1 MLKSRL
7 AKESLSI
14 LFVFGFTL
22 FVFRGYLSGEVA
34 PPWDFYGDYYTQ
46 AYSWWDL
53 GSFFHPT
60 SYMPYLIS
68 GYPAHLGLQFSAFYL
83 PVGFIAEIFEYTII
97 NAARLQAIT
106 IALGIVGVYV
116 FSRRWGISNGSSIV
130 ASFGYLFSAGFFSNA
145 SHIDIVRAWAF
156 LPWLLL
162 LLSPVKNFR
171 WWKILIAVFV
181 WFQFFVGAYPGNIA
195 SFAYL
200 FLFFSSLLMFF
211 NRDKIRNL
219 LYWYSITVIPGLLM
233 SGLKW
238 IPFLISSSGPQ
249 IQNQVKVNLGIFSTI
264 FFPYGGTGQS
274 GDLVLPNDLTQRTFF
289 VIPLILFLTAFARGN
304 KFLTTASVLF
314 LAGSIILGIDFPFFG
329 NWQENL
335 PLLDL
340 SRFRTIDFKPGISL
354 SLSLLAAIGLD
365 QIITRKRM
373 FPKLID
379 LKYEFLQYLLIAFI
393 TISSIVIGRRVGFS
407 DQDISVTYSWLW
419 LSLFVIFLI
428 FGAVK
433 FDLQKVTKGL
443 VITSICFIGISWAD
457 SFKDPWQV
465 PRVPTENLYFS
476 GNVDEI
482 ISESQSI
489 DLVIRPERNGPAL
502 PIPYPGEMIIQFWN
516 SNDLNRNYSTGG
528 YVTIKG
534 NKNFEKYVEY
544 ALDADKSKVISFL
557 QKGSAVI
564 FLNNSLPYAD
574 DCFVSKVCEL
584 KKVTYEYVNYSPGNF
599 KIKIDDL
606 VEPTK
611 VVVNEIGWKGWSAK
625 ACDANL
631 NCSVI
636 KVENQDKELLLNA
649 VVPVGTRFL
658 TFEYVTP
665 GLKFAWIIFWVT
677 FLATLINIIYAF
689 NERLFGNKFMRFVS

>member
-14 LFVFGFTL
+14 LFVFAFTL

-34 PPWDFYGDYYTQ
+34 PPWDFFGDYFTQ
-46 AYSWWDL
+46 AFSWWDL

-60 SYMPYLIS
+60 SFMPYLIS
-68 GYPAHLGLQFSAFYL
+68 GYPAHLGLQFSSFYL
-83 PVGFIAEIFEYTII
+83 PVGFIAELFQYTIV

-106 IALGIVGVYV
+106 IAVGIVGVYV
-116 FSRRWGISNGSSIV
+116 FSRRWGISGGSSIV

-162 LLSPVKNFR
+162 LLSPIKNYK
-171 WWKILIAVFV
+171 WWNIPIAVLV

-200 FLFFSSLLMFF
+200 FLIFVSLIMFF
-211 NRDKIRNL
+211 NPNKIKNL

-264 FFPYGGTGQS
+264 FFPYGGSGQS

-304 KFLTTASVLF
+304 KFIATIGAIF
-314 LAGSIILGIDFPFFG
+314 LASSIILAVDLPFFSH
-329 NWQENL
+329 WQENL
-335 PLLDL
+335 PLMDL
-340 SRFRTIDFKPGISL
+340 SRFRTIDFKPGISIA
-354 SLSLLAAIGLD
+354 LSLLAAVGLD
-365 QIITRKRM
+365 NIITRKRL

-379 LKYEFLQYLLIAFI
+379 IKHEFLQYLFILFI
-393 TISSIVIGRRVGFS
+393 TVSAIVIGRRVGFS
-407 DQDISVTYSWLW
+407 YQDISVTYSWLL
-419 LSLFVIFLI
+419 LSLVVFFII
-428 FGAVK
+428 FGTIK
-433 FDLQKVTKGL
+433 FGLQTITKGL
-443 VITSICFIGISWAD
+443 VITTVCFIGISWAD

-476 GNVDEI
+476 GNVDGI
-482 ISESQSI
+482 IAERKSI
-489 DLVIRPERNGPAL
+489 DLVGRPDRNGPAL

-516 SNDLNRNYSTGG
+516 SNDLKRNYSTGG

-534 NKNFEKYVEY
+534 NKNFEKYVQY
-544 ALDADKSKVISFL
+544 ALDSDKSKVISFL
-557 QKGSAVI
+557 QKGSAAI
-564 FLNNSLPYAD
+564 FLKISLPFVD
-574 DCFVSKVCEL
+574 DCFINKDCEPREITYDFVS
-584 KKVTYEYVNYSPGNF
+584 YSPGNF
-599 KIKIDDL
+599 KIRMNGLD
-606 VEPTK
+606 EPTK
-611 VVVNEIGWKGWSAK
+611 VVINEIGWKGWSAR
-625 ACDANL
+625 ACDANSK
-631 NCSVI
+631 CSVL
-636 KVENQDKELLLNA
+636 KVGNQDKELLLNV
-649 VVPVGTRFL
+649 VVPAGTKFL

-665 GLKFAWIIFWVT
+665 GLKFAWITFWVSVLITVLNVIYAPKVRIFW
-677 FLATLINIIYAF
+677 
-689 NERLFGNKFMRFVS
+689 K

>member
-46 AYSWWDL
+46 AFSWWDL
-53 GSFFHPT
+53 GSFFQPT

-83 PVGFIAEIFEYTII
+83 PVGFIAEFFQYTIV
-97 NAARLQAIT
+97 NAARLQALT
-106 IALGIVGVYV
+106 IAIGIVGVYV

-162 LLSPVKNFR
+162 LLSPVKNLR
-171 WWKILIAVFV
+171 WWNIPIAVII

-200 FLFFSSLLMFF
+200 FLFFVLVIIYF
-211 NRDKIRNL
+211 NRNSIKKL
-219 LYWYSITVIPGLLM
+219 AFWYSITVIPGLLL
-233 SGLKW
+233 SGVKW

-274 GDLVLPNDLTQRTFF
+274 GDAVLPNDLTQRTFF
-289 VIPLILFLTAFARGN
+289 VIPLILLLTAFARGN
-304 KFLTTASVLF
+304 KFITTVGLLF
-314 LAGSIILGIDFPFFG
+314 LTGSIILGIDFPILTH
-329 NWQENL
+329 WQENL

-354 SLSLLAAIGLD
+354 SLGLLAGVGLD
-365 QIITRKRM
+365 NLTKRFKL
-373 FPKLID
+373 FPKFKEIKFEIAQYFVILSI
-379 LKYEFLQYLLIAFI
+379 FLSALF
-393 TISSIVIGRRVGFS
+393 IGRKVGFS
-407 DQDISVTYSWLW
+407 AQDIKVTYLW
-419 LSLFVIFLI
+419 VSLSFFVIFTL
-428 FGAVK
+428 FVLLRYK
-433 FDLQKVTKGL
+433 LQIAIQGL
-443 VITSICFIGISWAD
+443 VIVSVCFIGISWAN

-465 PRVPTENLYFS
+465 PRVPTENLYFGS
-476 GNVDEI
+476 EVSQLIANQLDKKL
-482 ISESQSI
+482 IS
-489 DLVIRPERNGPAL
+489 RPERVGPAL

-516 SNDLNRNYSTGG
+516 FNDLKRSYSTGG

-534 NKNFEKYVEY
+534 NKNFDKYVEY
-544 ALDADKSKVISFL
+544 AVDKKNSNVISFL
-557 QKGSAVI
+557 QEKSQVK
-564 FLNNSLPYAD
+564 FLNSEESSVDL
-574 DCFVSKVCEL
+574 CFVNRTCEFNDS
-584 KKVTYEYVNYSPGNF
+584 TYEFTEYNSGLF
-599 KIKIDDL
+599 KINLIENVKSMRI
-606 VEPTK
+606 VI
-611 VVVNEIGWKGWSAK
+611 NEIGWNGWK
-625 ACDANL
+625 ARGCV
-631 NCSVI
+631 SV
-636 KVENQDKELLLNA
+636 NQCVDLDVGKQDDNLLLNA
-649 VVPVGTRFL
+649 QIPAGIKTLEFN
-658 TFEYVTP
+658 YVTP
-665 GLKFAWIIFWVT
+665 GLKNSWILFY
-677 FLATLINIIYAF
+677 LTLFYVAGMMLLVQLNPRF
-689 NERLFGNKFMRFVS
+689 RKLF

>member
-7 AKESLSI
+7 AKEYLSI
-14 LFVFGFTL
+14 LFIFGFTL
-22 FVFRGYLSGEVA
+22 FVFRGYLTGEVA
-34 PPWDFYGDYYTQ
+34 PPWDFYGDYFTQ

-53 GSFFHPT
+53 GSFFYPT

-83 PVGFIAEIFEYTII
+83 PVGFIAELFQYTVI

-106 IALGIVGVYV
+106 IAVGIVGVYV
-116 FSRRWGISNGSSIV
+116 FSRRWGISTGSSIV

-162 LLSPVKNFR
+162 LLSPVRNFR
-171 WWKILIAVFV
+171 WWKIPIAVLI

-195 SFAYL
+195 SFVYL
-200 FLFFSSLLMFF
+200 FLIFVSLLLFF
-211 NRDKIRNL
+211 NQNKIKSL

-264 FFPYGGTGQS
+264 FFPYGGSGQS

-304 KFLTTASVLF
+304 KFIATVGAIF
-314 LAGSIILGIDFPFFG
+314 LAGSIILGIDFPFFSH
-329 NWQENL
+329 WQENL
-335 PLLDL
+335 PFLDL
-340 SRFRTIDFKPGISL
+340 SRFRTIDFKPGISF
-354 SLSLLAAIGLD
+354 SLSLLAAVGLD
-365 QIITRKRM
+365 NIITRKRL
-373 FPKLID
+373 FPKLIE
-379 LKYEFLQYLLIAFI
+379 LKYEFLQYLLISFI
-393 TISSIVIGRRVGFS
+393 SISAIIIGRRVGFS
-407 DQDISVTYSWLW
+407 NQDISVTYLW
-419 LSLFVIFLI
+419 IFLSLVVFFLI
-428 FGAVK
+428 FGTIK
-433 FDLQKVTKGL
+433 FGLHTITKGL
-443 VITSICFIGISWAD
+443 IITTVCFIGISWAD

-482 ISESQSI
+482 IAESQSI
-489 DLVIRPERNGPAL
+489 DLVGRPERNGPAL

-516 SNDLNRNYSTGG
+516 SNDLKRNYSTGG

-544 ALDADKSKVISFL
+544 ALDEDKSKVISFL
-557 QKGSAVI
+557 QLESAVI
-564 FLNNSLPYAD
+564 FLKTSSPFVD
-574 DCFVSKVCEL
+574 DCFINKVCE
-584 KKVTYEYVNYSPGNF
+584 KEEVTYDFVSYSPGNVE
-599 KIKIDDL
+599 IRMNDL
-606 VEPTK
+606 LEPTK
-611 VVVNEIGWKGWSAK
+611 VVVNEIGWNGWSAR
-625 ACDANL
+625 ACDSNL
-631 NCSVI
+631 KCSVLI
-636 KVENQDKELLLNA
+636 VENQDRELLLNV
-649 VVPVGTRFL
+649 VVPAGTRFL

-665 GLKFAWIIFWVT
+665 GLNYAWIIFWVT
-677 FLATLINIIYAF
+677 LLITVINVTYSRKVKII
-689 NERLFGNKFMRFVS
+689 